1 MKWCPTERPELVGG
15 LKLLRDFD
23 PPQIASD
30 SECEWTSLG
39 GPFQAAMEQ
48 QKERSR
54 AALREQQVL
63 VFDKWMMDGGDMIK
77 YEVLR

>member
-1 MKWCPTERPELVGG
+1 
-15 LKLLRDFD
+15 
-23 PPQIASD
+23 
-30 SECEWTSLG
+30 
-39 GPFQAAMEQ
+39 MEQ